1 MAHERAS
8 ARSDGAGHAGAATGA
23 EREPHLDNARGVLIV
38 LVVVGHVI
46 AGAEGALAE
55 SLYAWIYMFHMAAF
69 VTVTGVVSRTLHR
82 PDQYVRLLTT
92 LAVPYLIF
100 QTVNAV
106 TRTLAFDAPFELRLA
121 WPGWTLWFL
130 VSLLTWRLLTPL
142 LRALRPAVALG
153 IAVAAAVL
161 VPLDATVD
169 HTLSLGRTVSFLPFF
184 VLGLMLPARGLEL
197 LRTRRAAV
205 LGVGGLAL
213 LAVVSP
219 VVAERVPRAA
229 LYMSGPYADL
239 DAPTW
244 QALVLRVLVLGAG
257 LVGTAS
263 VLAVTPRGAGPL
275 TTVGQASLTVY
286 LLHAAVVHPWR
297 GSPLLTPDD
306 ALGTLALV
314 PGAAALALLLATPL
328 VVRLTG
334 PAVRPTW
341 LAPLISGRRPSVV
354 NGR

>member
-1 MAHERAS
+1 MVHAS
-8 ARSDGAGHAGAATGA
+8 TTAPAAPDGTAGPTRTAP
-23 EREPHLDNARGVLIV
+23 REPHLDNARGVLIV

-46 AGAEGALAE
+46 AGAEGVLAE

-69 VTVTGVVSRTLHR
+69 VTVTGVVSRSLHR
-82 PDQYVRLLTT
+82 PDQYLRLLTT
-92 LAVPYLIF
+92 LVVPYLLF

-153 IAVAAAVL
+153 LAVAAAIV

-169 HTLSLGRTVSFLPFF
+169 HVLSLARTVAFLPFF
-184 VLGLMLPARGLEL
+184 VLGLVVTPRALEQ

-205 LGVGGLAL
+205 AGVAGLAL
-213 LAVVSP
+213 LAALAP
-219 VVAERVPRAA
+219 AVASRVPRAA

-244 QALVLRVLVLGAG
+244 QAVVLRVLVLGAG
-257 LVGTAS
+257 LVGTVS
-263 VLAVTPRGAGPL
+263 VLAVTPRRAGAL
-275 TTVGQASLTVY
+275 TAVGQASLTVY
-286 LLHAAVVHPWR
+286 LLHAALVHPFR
-297 GSPLLTPDD
+297 GSHLLTPDG
-306 ALGTLALV
+306 ALGTVGLV
-314 PGAAALALLLATPL
+314 VGAGALALLLATPL
-328 VVRLTG
+328 VVRMTL
-334 PAVRPTW
+334 PVVRPTW
-341 LAPLISGRRPSVV
+341 LTPALSRR
-354 NGR
+354 